1 MNFEVVKKVS
11 HCMEEFLGIC
21 KPGFDLAHLLDLEI
35 WLSFKLKCISC
46 DTDPFSLVPTGRF
59 SYACSRWIVI
69 LALSMCWFWCFFSAV
84 ILLHLVTAD
93 EASELGFS

>member
-1 MNFEVVKKVS
+1 MNFELVKKVS
-11 HCMEEFLGIC
+11 LCMEELVGIC
-21 KPGFDLAHLLDLEI
+21 KLGFDLAHLLDLEI

-59 SYACSRWIVI
+59 SYDCSGWII
-69 LALSMCWFWCFFSAV
+69 TLALSMCWFWCFFSAF